1 MKRSM
6 LAALLMAS
14 LVALPPAPVAARS
27 AAPAGAVRSA
37 TTTISIAPQ
46 EHGETAGESEDTHG
60 KATDQETEKHAGGA
74 AEHGDEEGAHAEEWG
89 TDAMMHHIVDSHE
102 LEFGSIKV
110 ALPRVPPIQIGNFE
124 IDMSPTKH
132 VVFLW
137 LATLLTILTVW
148 IAARRATRT
157 QEEGEAPKGMLNA
170 FETFYVYLRD
180 DVALANIGHGG
191 EKYVPYVVTLFFF
204 ILFANLLGLV
214 PFGATSTSNI
224 MVTAA
229 LALISLVV
237 VEAAGMSELGFKGWL
252 GTIFYAPPGLH
263 PVMRVVMLIIMTPVE
278 LIGKLAKPFALA
290 VRLFANMTAGH
301 FVILALLGL
310 ILTYG
315 SFTRITGVAA
325 ISGSLLLGLFVMF
338 LEIFVAFLQAY
349 IFTAL
354 TAVFIGLIR
363 HAH

>member
-1 MKRSM
+1 M

-14 LVALPPAPVAARS
+14 LVALPPASVAARS
-27 AAPAGAVRSA
+27 AAPVVEVHSA
-37 TTTISIAPQ
+37 ATPIAIAPQ
-46 EHGETAGESEDTHG
+46 DHGESTGGSGDEHGEAAG
-60 KATDQETEKHAGGA
+60 QEAQEHAGGA
-74 AEHGDEEGAHAEEWG
+74 EEHGADEGAHSEEWG
-89 TDAMMHHIVDSHE
+89 TEAMMHHIVDSHE
-102 LEFGSIKV
+102 LEFGSVKV
-110 ALPRVPPIQIGNFE
+110 ELPRVPPIRIGNFE

-137 LATLLTILTVW
+137 IATLLTILTVW
-148 IAARRATRT
+148 FAARRASRT
-157 QEEGEAPKGMLNA
+157 EADDEAPKGMLNA

>member
-1 MKRSM
+1 MKAQTILS
-6 LAALLMAS
+6 LLLALLCAAS
-14 LVALPPAPVAARS
+14 PSAARS
-27 AAPAGAVRSA
+27 AIPPA
-37 TTTISIAPQ
+37 APQ
-46 EHGETAGESEDTHG
+46 EAHVPAQD
-60 KATDQETEKHAGGA
+60 A
-74 AEHGDEEGAHAEEWG
+74 AEAGHAEEASHAEEGHAEEWG
-89 TDAMMHHIVDSHE
+89 TEAMMHHIVDSDE
-102 LEFGSIKV
+102 LELFGRKIS
-110 ALPRVPPIQIGNFE
+110 LEPLSVPPVRVAGLE
-124 IDMSPTKH
+124 IDLSPTKH

-148 IAARRATRT
+148 IAARMSRRT
-157 QEEGEAPKGMLNA
+157 DHAKEAPKGPLNL
-170 FETFYVYLRD
+170 FEAFYVYLRD

-204 ILFANLLGLV
+204 ILYANLLGLI
-214 PFGATSTSNI
+214 PGGATATSNI

-229 LALISLVV
+229 MALISLAI
-237 VEAAGMSELGFKGWL
+237 VEISGMRALGAKGYL
-252 GTIFYAPPGLH
+252 GTIFYVPKGLH
-263 PVMRVVMLIIMTPVE
+263 PIMQAVMVVIMTPVE

-310 ILTYG
+310 ILTFG
-315 SFTRITGVAA
+315 SFTKATGLAA
-325 ISGSLLLGLFVMF
+325 IGGSLALGLFVMF

>member
-1 MKRSM
+1 MFVE
-6 LAALLMAS
+6 LLIAS
-14 LVALPPAPVAARS
+14 LVAIPPAPVDAHAVAPS
-27 AAPAGAVRSA
+27 GEVHSIASPVLIAPQDHGEPAGAPAAGQSEEGQQGR
-37 TTTISIAPQ
+37 
-46 EHGETAGESEDTHG
+46 EH
-60 KATDQETEKHAGGA
+60 A
-74 AEHGDEEGAHAEEWG
+74 ADGSEHGDEEGAHSEEWG

-102 LEFGSIKV
+102 LEFGSVKV
-110 ALPRVPPIQIGNFE
+110 ELPRVPPIQIGNLE
-124 IDMSPTKH
+124 VDMSPTKH

-137 LATLLTILTVW
+137 IATLLTILTVW
-148 IAARRATRT
+148 FAARRATQT
-157 QEEGEAPKGMLNA
+157 QAEGEAPKGMLNA

>member
-1 MKRSM
+1 MVAPLL
-6 LAALLMAS
+6 LAILMA
-14 LVALPPAPVAARS
+14 
-27 AAPAGAVRSA
+27 AAPPPTAGRAAS
-37 TTTISIAPQ
+37 TAPSRVVTADDLESLDAAGMALQ
-46 EHGETAGESEDTHG
+46 EHGAQQSAADDHG
-60 KATDQETEKHAGGA
+60 DQEHAAA
-74 AEHGDEEGAHAEEWG
+74 AESHGDDDASHSEEWG

-110 ALPRVPPIQIGNFE
+110 ELPRVPPIRVGGLE

-137 LATLLTILTVW
+137 IATLLTILTVW
-148 IAARRATRT
+148 FAARRASRAR
-157 QEEGEAPKGMLNA
+157 EDDEAPSGMLNA